1 MAYIGLAQNAYQR
14 AMIATAGPRSIE
26 ADAFE
31 RINGELLCAARGQIQ
46 DYPSFVKALSRNLS
60 LWTILAADVAQD
72 ANALPAETRTMIW
85 KIAAFVR
92 QRTHFLLQPGAEI
105 EISALID
112 LNAAM
117 IAGLQAKP
125 SGAAP

>member
-1 MAYIGLAQNAYQR
+1 MAYTGLAQNAYQR

-26 ADAFE
+26 ADAFG
-31 RINGELLCAARGQIQ
+31 RINGELLRAARRQNE
-46 DYPSFVKALSRNLS
+46 DYPAFVKALSRNLS

-72 ANALPAETRTMIW
+72 ENALPAETRTMIW

-117 IAGLQAKP
+117 IAGLQTRPAD
-125 SGAAP
+125 APP

>member
-1 MAYIGLAQNAYQR
+1 VAYTGLAQKAYQR

-31 RINGELLCAARGQIQ
+31 RINGELLCAARRQIQ
-46 DYPSFVKALSRNLS
+46 DYPSIVKALSRNLS

-72 ANALPAETRTMIW
+72 ANALPDETRTMIW

-125 SGAAP
+125 AGAAP